1 MIDAIVFLGIQ
12 GSGKGT
18 QAKLLAAHTGFE
30 HLNMG
35 DVLREQSRLSTP
47 LGKEVK
53 SIIDG
58 GELVSDELVYKLIST
73 ALPADCLGVIF
84 DGFPRTP
91 AQAEHLVKNYRL
103 ARVYYLEIKEADAIA
118 RLEGRRVCSKC
129 GANYHI
135 QNKPPEKRGVC
146 DLCDGLL
153 ITRADDSPKAIAE
166 RVKAFYKETF
176 KLKSFFEKMGL
187 LVSIPALG
195 SIDDIHRM
203 ILGDIHWD

>member
-91 AQAEHLVKNYRL
+91 AQAEHLVKKLPPGQSVLPRDQRSGCHCP
-103 ARVYYLEIKEADAIA
+103 A
-118 RLEGRRVCSKC
+118 GRPK
-129 GANYHI
+129 
-135 QNKPPEKRGVC
+135 GVQQVWRK
-146 DLCDGLL
+146 LPYSEQAPRKKGGL
-153 ITRADDSPKAIAE
+153 
-166 RVKAFYKETF
+166 
-176 KLKSFFEKMGL
+176 
-187 LVSIPALG
+187 
-195 SIDDIHRM
+195 
-203 ILGDIHWD
+203 

>member
-18 QAKLLAAHTGFE
+18 QAKLLAAHTGFI

-35 DVLREQSRLSTP
+35 DVLREQSRQHTA

-53 SIIDG
+53 SIIDA
-58 GELVSDELVYKLIST
+58 GELVSDDLIYKLINST
-73 ALPADCLGVIF
+73 LPADCPGVIF

-91 AQAEHLVKNYRL
+91 AQAEYLVQNYRL
-103 ARVYYLEIKEADAIA
+103 ARVYYLDIKERDAIA

-135 QNKPPEKRGVC
+135 QNKAPDKKGVC
-146 DLCDGLL
+146 DLCGGLL
-153 ITRADDSPKAIAE
+153 ITRADDAPKAIAE

-176 KLKSFFEKMGL
+176 SLKSFFEKMGL